1 MSQEELS
8 AEKKQIFKD
17 EKYLTSH
24 WINFSAKFIRTKFS
38 ISI

>member
-1 MSQEELS
+1 MSQEELA

-24 WINFSAKFIRTKFS
+24 WINFSAKFIRTKY

>member
-1 MSQEELS
+1 MSQEEL
-8 AEKKQIFKD
+8 AAKKNQIFKD

-24 WINFSAKFIRTKFS
+24 WINFSAKFIRTKY